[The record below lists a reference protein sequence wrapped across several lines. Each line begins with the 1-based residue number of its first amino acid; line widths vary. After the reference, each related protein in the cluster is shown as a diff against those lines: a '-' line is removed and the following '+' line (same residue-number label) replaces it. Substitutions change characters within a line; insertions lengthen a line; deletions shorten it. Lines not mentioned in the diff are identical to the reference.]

1 MPSYLNFDSTKSER
15 DKLLSRNLKNT
26 SGGPQSFT
34 ASSYSVAS
42 QNDYSVLDL
51 PPVDSNR
58 PNDLSQPTNL
68 NIFKPDNF
76 SIFETL
82 DTSIRRANLEL
93 YPYFST
99 NLNHTFISLFTNT
112 NNSGESE
119 LLKFASNH
127 MRSSDGPILSRI
139 RQNLIT
145 VTDGRMRISEA
156 LSGDISTISDIVT
169 GKQPFIL
176 PNYKITVA
184 KTLPGKVIDF
194 VQTIAGVTFP
204 FSEIPGN
211 YLSDPE
217 NPTPNFRP
225 QAKTEIGKL
234 WQDVTG
240 ALGSLLGIQRRPKL
254 SRKPSDLL
262 IEYMGEGQKQTLYRN
277 LSFSKYAPD
286 YTTSARSQNSSK
298 IFKFADNF
306 AEGVKNILGLEAPRG
321 VAYIGDDRGEDVQF
335 AMSDFNGRPVRSSY
349 YLSLMFD
356 PVAAELFHR
365 DTNINEG
372 GPISGNLTWIST
384 NSQNKLGLDNME
396 YGEES
401 SNLEKSLST
410 KYGFRE
416 DSILGETQKILN
428 SLPSDGS
435 GLSHVANVIDQTSRA
450 FKDGDILMSRGSA
463 VKYVDKVTGEESGA
477 EFCRVWTKDRPY
489 FNYSDTM
496 KRTANIRKFDDS
508 VMGGSS
514 RPWNINM
521 GPMSNGTKGFEG
533 STNIFDKYKFGQDYN
548 GKSFYAKKY
557 MFSLENLAWKT
568 STRKGFTVLDLPY
581 CERGPNGGR
590 VMWFPPYDL
599 KVSEQNSAKW
609 EENTFLG
616 RPEPIYTYNNTSRS
630 GQISFKVVVDHPSI
644 LNLLVRE
651 HFKDKSDKEADDY
664 INAFFAGCVDVDFY
678 DLIRRYTTLD
688 PDDVNLIIKFLN
700 GGKNPDEIQ
709 KYKSVFTPPTKG
721 SSYTPPIDPKAET
734 IKLDINLKFLNDT
747 PEVTKK
753 KDFISSQSY
762 KNFYDDVI
770 NHSGDTVTKLTSE
783 LNKLLDPTNTTYN
796 KTKYDK
802 DRKLLYNS
810 AKPTG
815 DITENVNKKV
825 TELTTI
831 ISNAV
836 TGFTD
841 FNTKLETLK
850 NDIKEKT
857 CGDVTINILSSC
869 SAAADNKYNFKL
881 SIRRSHAIIQDI
893 LSKVANDGAKYNS
906 RDWWSFADLPTDA
919 SKEKYEIKKEFSY
932 KDDLGFEREGKLII
946 VSKNAGEEVINESNQ
961 NCHKEEFA
969 SEALKRHSP
978 VAFGCRQS
986 YVRMEYQRTPK
997 KEEGLKDDKT
1007 VPGDGK
1013 IPPSKLVPGDKEQ
1026 IPSDYKKP
1034 TIDVMKRIIMK
1045 ALSECYYF
1053 KTVEENTPLV
1063 FKSLVEKLKYFH
1075 PGFHSTTPE
1084 GLNARL
1090 TFLQQCVRPG
1100 DTIPIKGISDES
1112 DLNARNTTFGP
1123 PPICVLRVGDFYHS
1137 KIVIRDVNITFE
1149 DSTWDLNPEGI
1160 GVQPMIANVSL
1171 QVNFIGG
1178 QGLKEP
1184 ISRLQNAL
1192 SSNFYA
1198 NTEMYDERSESTNET
1213 IGGVDAEKFTATFLK
1228 DVLNDYN
1235 NGKKN
1240 ELPDDINGKN
1250 IKEGSYIGEYVKTDS
1265 TSTIEYKTLITNI
1278 FDKVKDYFE
1287 TYQKTYNIIVK
1298 EYGTKIA
1305 SIYFSPNYRS
1315 IKDLTIQTS
1324 ESNTEN
1330 VELLGVYPSGKEIE
1344 VLMRGF
1350 KAALDSKIET
1360 SDFVSILNFNSILP
1374 NSIEANAN
1382 KLLKKKFKE
1391 ILIGGDNSLVGKMLN
1406 NSSIKTLENSRNEII
1421 KLIDK
1426 ANYIVKYRE
1435 DGTISGT
1442 TASSVL
1448 FGLPGITSG
1457 ADFYG
1462 KYSDVISY
1470 IKKNHKDFTE
1480 DLDLSINFNS
1490 SSISDVDFQEVLSI
1504 VMKDPIL
1511 IGDVMDVFGTQ
1522 VDTSKMEK
1530 KLKKFATQPQEKK
1543 FKAHKDAKAK
1553 TSLQEVIYDV
1563 QTTDTITDT
1572 TKKSELEK
1580 IFKNKNK
1587 VGSTLNYYKP

>member
-1 MPSYLNFDSTKSER
+1 
-15 DKLLSRNLKNT
+15 
-26 SGGPQSFT
+26 
-34 ASSYSVAS
+34 
-42 QNDYSVLDL
+42 
-51 PPVDSNR
+51 
-58 PNDLSQPTNL
+58 
-68 NIFKPDNF
+68 
-76 SIFETL
+76 
-82 DTSIRRANLEL
+82 
-93 YPYFST
+93 
-99 NLNHTFISLFTNT
+99 
-112 NNSGESE
+112 
-119 LLKFASNH
+119 
-127 MRSSDGPILSRI
+127 
-139 RQNLIT
+139 
-145 VTDGRMRISEA
+145 
-156 LSGDISTISDIVT
+156 
-169 GKQPFIL
+169 
-176 PNYKITVA
+176 
-184 KTLPGKVIDF
+184 
-194 VQTIAGVTFP
+194 
-204 FSEIPGN
+204 
-211 YLSDPE
+211 
-217 NPTPNFRP
+217 
-225 QAKTEIGKL
+225 
-234 WQDVTG
+234 
-240 ALGSLLGIQRRPKL
+240 
-254 SRKPSDLL
+254 
-262 IEYMGEGQKQTLYRN
+262 MGEGQKQTLYRN

-298 IFKFADNF
+298 IFTFADKF
-306 AEGVKNILGLEAPRG
+306 AEGVKNVLGLEAPNG

-356 PVAAELFHR
+356 PVAAQLFHR
-365 DTNINEG
+365 DININEG
-372 GPISGNLTWIST
+372 GPISGNLTWISK
-384 NSQNKLGLDNME
+384 NSQNKLGLENKE

-416 DSILGETQKILN
+416 NSILGETQRILN

-450 FKDGDILMSRGSA
+450 FKDGDIFMSRGSA
-463 VKYVDKVTGEESGA
+463 VKYIDKSTGEESGA

-521 GPMSNGTKGFEG
+521 GPMSNGRKDDFSG
-533 STNIFDKYKFGQDYN
+533 STNIFDKYKYGQDYN

-557 MFSLENLAWKT
+557 MFSIENLAWKT
-568 STRKGFTVLDLPY
+568 STRPGFTVLDLPY

-609 EENTFLG
+609 ESNSFLG
-616 RPEPIYTYNNTSRS
+616 RPEPIYTYQNTERN

-678 DLIRRYTTLD
+678 DLIRRYATLD
-688 PDDVNLIIKFLN
+688 GEDIDLIIKFLN
-700 GGKNPDEIQ
+700 GGKNPEEII
-709 KYKSVFTPPTKG
+709 KYKSVFTPPSLIG
-721 SSYTPPIDPKAET
+721 NYTPPIDPNAET

-747 PEVTKK
+747 PEITKK
-753 KDFISSQSY
+753 KDFISSDSY

-770 NHSGDTVTKLTSE
+770 NSSGRTVNELTTE
-783 LNKLLDPTNTTYN
+783 LNKLLDPTNTTY
-796 KTKYDK
+796 KKRLYDN

-810 AKPTG
+810 ISPTG

-825 TELTTI
+825 TELTTVI
-831 ISNAV
+831 TNAS
-836 TGFTD
+836 TGFTE
-841 FNTKLETLK
+841 FNTKLEILK
-850 NDIKEKT
+850 KDIKENT

-869 SAAADNKYNFKL
+869 SAAADNEYNFKL

-893 LSKVANDGAKYNS
+893 LSKVSNDGAKYDS
-906 RDWWSFADLPTDA
+906 RDWWSFTELPVDA

-932 KDDLGFEREGKLII
+932 KDDLGFERDGKLII
-946 VSKNAGEEVINESNQ
+946 VSKNAGEEVINENNQ
-961 NCHKEEFA
+961 NCHKEEFV
-969 SEALKRHSP
+969 SEVFKRHSP

-986 YVRMEYQRTPK
+986 YVRMEYQKTAKQSPEI
-997 KEEGLKDDKT
+997 KEEEVTKGEEIPKSRLE
-1007 VPGDGK
+1007 PDGK
-1013 IPPSKLVPGDKEQ
+1013 EK
-1026 IPSDYKKP
+1026 IPSGFKKP
-1034 TIDVMKRIIMK
+1034 TIDVMKRIVMK
-1045 ALSECYYF
+1045 TLSECYYF

-1100 DTIPIKGISDES
+1100 DTIPIKGISDDS

-1137 KIVIRDVNITFE
+1137 KIIIRDVNITFE

-1213 IGGVDAEKFTATFLK
+1213 IGGKDAAVFTKDFLEDLEK
-1228 DVLNDYN
+1228 
-1235 NGKKN
+1235 NGKRVSN
-1240 ELPDDINGKN
+1240 RPDDINGKN
-1250 IKEGSYIGEYVKTDS
+1250 IKEGVYIGEYIKTDS
-1265 TSTIEYKTLITNI
+1265 TNTIEYKTLITSV

-1298 EYGTKIA
+1298 EYGTKMA
-1305 SIYFSPNYRS
+1305 SIYFSPTYRS
-1315 IKDLTIQTS
+1315 VKDLTVQTS
-1324 ESNTEN
+1324 ESGTEN

-1344 VLMRGF
+1344 VLLRGF
-1350 KAALDSKIET
+1350 KASLASKVET
-1360 SDFVSILNFNSILP
+1360 SDFVNILDFNRILP

-1391 ILIGGDNSLVGKMLN
+1391 ILIEGDNSLVGKMLN
-1406 NSSIKTLENSRNEII
+1406 NSAIRTLEQSRNEII
-1421 KLIDK
+1421 TIIDK
-1426 ANYIVKYRE
+1426 LNYVVKYKE
-1435 DGTISGT
+1435 DGTITGST
-1442 TASSVL
+1442 SSSVL
-1448 FGLPGITSG
+1448 FTLPGITNSSE
-1457 ADFYG
+1457 FYG

-1470 IKKNHKDFTE
+1470 IKKYHKDFTE
-1480 DLDLSINFNS
+1480 DLDPSINFNS
-1490 SSISDVDFQEVLSI
+1490 TNISDSDFEEVLSI
-1504 VMKDPIL
+1504 VLKDPIL
-1511 IGDVMDVFGTQ
+1511 IGDVMGVFGTQ

-1530 KLKKFATQPQEKK
+1530 KLKKFATQPEEKK
-1543 FKAHKDAKAK
+1543 FKTHKDPKAK
-1553 TSLQEVIYDV
+1553 TSLEEVIYNI
-1563 QTTDTITDT
+1563 QTTDVISDVS
-1572 TKKSELEK
+1572 KKSELEK

-1587 VGSTLNYYKP
+1587 VDSTLNYYKP

>member
-15 DKLLSRNLKNT
+15 DKLLSRNLKNP
-26 SGGPQSFT
+26 SDGPQLFT
-34 ASSYSVAS
+34 PSSYSISS
-42 QNDYSVLDL
+42 QNDFSVKDL
-51 PPVDSNR
+51 PAVDNNR
-58 PNDLSQPTNL
+58 PNDLSQPSNL
-68 NIFKPDNF
+68 NVYKPENF
-76 SIFETL
+76 TIFETL

-93 YPYFST
+93 YPYFNT
-99 NLNHTFISLFTNT
+99 NINHTFISLFTDT
-112 NNSGESE
+112 VNNNESE
-119 LLKFASNH
+119 LLKYASNY
-127 MRSSDGPILSRI
+127 MRSSEGPMLSRI
-139 RQNLIT
+139 RQNLIKI
-145 VTDGRMRISEA
+145 TDGRMRISEA

-169 GKQPFIL
+169 GKQPFVL

-184 KTLPGKVIDF
+184 KTIPGKTIDF
-194 VQTIAGVTFP
+194 LQTVAGVTFP

-217 NPTPNFRP
+217 NPTPNIRP
-225 QAKTEIGKL
+225 NAKTEIGKL

-262 IEYMGEGQKQTLYRN
+262 IEYMGEGQKQTLYNN
-277 LSFSKYAPD
+277 LSYSKYAPD

-298 IFKFADNF
+298 IFQFADNF
-306 AEGVKNILGLEAPRG
+306 AQGVKNVLGLEAPRG

-335 AMSDFNGRPVRSSY
+335 AMSDFNGRPVRSPY

-372 GPISGNLTWIST
+372 GPISGNLTWISS
-384 NSQNKLGLDNME
+384 NSQNKLGLENKE

-463 VKYVDKVTGEESGA
+463 VKYVDKQTGEESGA

-496 KRTANIRKFDDS
+496 KRTSNIRKFEDS
-508 VMGGSS
+508 VLGGSS
-514 RPWNINM
+514 RPWNINIA
-521 GPMSNGTKGFEG
+521 PMSNGKDDFSG
-533 STNIFDKYKFGQDYN
+533 STNIFDKYKYGQDFN

-557 MFSLENLAWKT
+557 MFSIENLAWKT
-568 STRKGFTVLDLPY
+568 STRPGFTVLDLPY

-609 EENTFLG
+609 ESNSFLG
-616 RPEPIYTYNNTSRS
+616 RPEPIYTYQNTERS
-630 GQISFKVVVDHPSI
+630 GQVSFKVVVDHPSV

-651 HFKDKSDKEADDY
+651 HFKDKSDQEADEY

-678 DLIRRYTTLD
+678 ELIRRYATLD
-688 PDDVNLIIKFLN
+688 PEDINLITRFLN

-709 KYKSVFTPPTKG
+709 KYKSVFTPPTKS

-762 KNFYDDVI
+762 KNFYNGLI
-770 NHSGDTVTKLTSE
+770 NSSGDTVNKLTQE
-783 LNKLLDPTNTTYN
+783 LNKLLDPANTTYN
-796 KTKYDK
+796 KTKYNK

-810 AKPTG
+810 EHPTG

-825 TELTTI
+825 TELTTV
-831 ISNAV
+831 ISNAA
-836 TGFTD
+836 TGFTE

-850 NDIKEKT
+850 TDIKENT

-893 LSKVANDGAKYNS
+893 LSKVANDGAKYDS
-906 RDWWSFADLPTDA
+906 KDWWSFNELPTDA

-932 KDDLGFEREGKLII
+932 KDDLGFEREGKLTII
-946 VSKNAGEEVINESNQ
+946 SKNAGEEVINESNQ

-969 SEALKRHSP
+969 SEVLRRHSP

-986 YVRMEYQRTPK
+986 YVRMEYQKTPK
-997 KEEGLKDDKT
+997 QEAEVKDKKSKNGDVIPKSRLEL
-1007 VPGDGK
+1007 DGK
-1013 IPPSKLVPGDKEQ
+1013 EK
-1026 IPSDYKKP
+1026 IPSNYKRP

-1045 ALSECYYF
+1045 TLSECYYF

-1100 DTIPIKGISDES
+1100 DTIPIKGISDDS

-1123 PPICVLRVGDFYHS
+1123 PPVCVLRIGDFYHS
-1137 KIVIRDVNITFE
+1137 KIIIRDVNITFE

-1198 NTEMYDERSESTNET
+1198 NTEMYDERSQATNEK
-1213 IGGVDAEKFTATFLK
+1213 IDGKDAADFTKEFLTELNEK
-1228 DVLNDYN
+1228 
-1235 NGKKN
+1235 GKKTSD
-1240 ELPDDINGKN
+1240 LPDDINGKG

-1265 TSTIEYKTLITNI
+1265 TTTIEYKTLITNI
-1278 FDKVKDYFE
+1278 FDKVKDYFDM
-1287 TYQKTYNIIVK
+1287 YQKTYNTTVV
-1298 EYGTKIA
+1298 EYGTKL
-1305 SIYFSPNYRS
+1305 SSVFFSPNYRS
-1315 IKDLTIQTS
+1315 IKDLTVQTS
-1324 ESNTEN
+1324 ETNTEN
-1330 VELLGVYPSGKEIE
+1330 VELLGVYPSGKEMS

-1350 KAALDSKIET
+1350 KAALDSKTET
-1360 SDFVSILNFNSILP
+1360 ADFVSILGLDRILP

-1391 ILIGGDNSLVGKMLN
+1391 ILISDSKSLVNKMLEM
-1406 NSSIKTLENSRNEII
+1406 SSIKTLEDARNEII

-1426 ANYIVKYRE
+1426 VNYIVKYKE
-1435 DGTISGT
+1435 DGTISGS

-1448 FGLPGITSG
+1448 FTLPGITSSSE
-1457 ADFYG
+1457 FYG
-1462 KYSDVISY
+1462 KYSDAISY

-1490 SSISDVDFQEVLSI
+1490 TSISDGDFEHILSVI
-1504 VMKDPIL
+1504 MKDPIL
-1511 IGDVMDVFGTQ
+1511 IGDIIDVFGTE

-1530 KLKKFATQPQEKK
+1530 KLKKFAIQPEEKK
-1543 FKAHKDAKAK
+1543 FKTHKEAKAK
-1553 TSLQEVIYDV
+1553 TSLEEVIYDI
-1563 QTTDTITDT
+1563 QTLDVISDTE
-1572 TKKSELEK
+1572 KKSELEK

>member
-15 DKLLSRNLKNT
+15 DKLLAKNLKNP
-26 SGGPQSFT
+26 SDGPQLFT
-34 ASSYSVAS
+34 PASYSVS
-42 QNDYSVLDL
+42 KQNDYSVTNL

-58 PNDLSQPTNL
+58 PNDLSKPSNL
-68 NIFKPDNF
+68 NIYKPENF

-82 DTSIRRANLEL
+82 DTSVRRANLEL
-93 YPYFST
+93 YPYFTT
-99 NLNHTFISLFTNT
+99 NVNHTFISLFTNT
-112 NNSGESE
+112 SNNNESE
-119 LLKFASNH
+119 LLKFSSNY
-127 MRSSDGPILSRI
+127 MRSSDGPMLSRI
-139 RQNLIT
+139 RQNLIRI
-145 VTDGRMRISEA
+145 TDGRMRISEA

-169 GKQPFIL
+169 GRQPFIL

-184 KTLPGKVIDF
+184 RTLPGKTIDF
-194 VQTIAGVTFP
+194 LQTIAGVTFP
-204 FSEIPGN
+204 FSEIPGD
-211 YLSDPE
+211 YLSNPE
-217 NPTPNFRP
+217 NPVQNFRP
-225 QAKTEIGKL
+225 EAKTGVGKL

-240 ALGSLLGIQRRPKL
+240 ALGSLLGIQRRPKI

-298 IFKFADNF
+298 IFQFADNF

-356 PVAAELFHR
+356 PVAANLFHR
-365 DTNINEG
+365 DVNINEG

-384 NSQNKLGLDNME
+384 NSQNKLGLENME

-401 SNLEKSLST
+401 SNLENSLST

-416 DSILGETQKILN
+416 DSILGETQRILN

-463 VKYVDKVTGEESGA
+463 VKFVDKATGEESGA

-521 GPMSNGTKGFEG
+521 GPMSNGTKDDFSG
-533 STNIFDKYKFGQDYN
+533 STNIFDKYKYGQDYN

-557 MFSLENLAWKT
+557 MFSIENLAWKT
-568 STRKGFTVLDLPY
+568 STRPGFTVLDLPY

-609 EENTFLG
+609 ESNTFLG
-616 RPEPIYTYNNTSRS
+616 RPEPIYTYQNTERS
-630 GQISFKVVVDHPSI
+630 GQISFKVVVDHPSV

-651 HFKDKSDKEADDY
+651 HFKDKSDKEADEY

-678 DLIRRYTTLD
+678 DLIRRYATLD
-688 PDDVNLIIKFLN
+688 PEDINLITKFLN
-700 GGKNPDEIQ
+700 GGGNPDEII
-709 KYKSVFTPPTKG
+709 KYKSVFTPPTV
-721 SSYTPPIDPKAET
+721 SSSITPGIDPNAET

-747 PEVTKK
+747 PEITLK
-753 KDFISSQSY
+753 KDFISNRAY

-770 NHSGDTVTKLTSE
+770 NSSGRTVNELTSE
-783 LNKLLDPTNTTYN
+783 LNKLLDPSNTTYN

-810 AKPTG
+810 TKPTG

-831 ISNAV
+831 ITNAS
-836 TGFTD
+836 TGFTE

-850 NDIKEKT
+850 KDIKENT

-881 SIRRSHAIIQDI
+881 SIRRSHSIIQDI
-893 LSKVANDGAKYNS
+893 LSKVSNDGAKYDS
-906 RDWWSFADLPTDA
+906 RDWWSFKELPVDA

-961 NCHKEEFA
+961 NCHKEEFV
-969 SEALKRHSP
+969 SEKLKRHSP
-978 VAFGCRQS
+978 IAFGCRQS

-997 KEEGLKDDKT
+997 KEDIT
-1007 VPGDGK
+1007 PNVNPVPGDGN

-1026 IPSDYKKP
+1026 IPSKFKRP

-1045 ALSECYYF
+1045 TLSECYYF

-1090 TFLQQCVRPG
+1090 TFLQQCIRPG
-1100 DTIPIKGISDES
+1100 DTIPIKGISEDS
-1112 DLNARNTTFGP
+1112 DVNARNTTFGP
-1123 PPICVLRVGDFYHS
+1123 PPVCVLRVGDFYHS
-1137 KIVIRDVNITFE
+1137 KIIIRDVNITFE

-1213 IGGVDAEKFTATFLK
+1213 IGGRDASEFTKEFLEDLQK
-1228 DVLNDYN
+1228 
-1235 NGKKN
+1235 NGKRTSEKSS
-1240 ELPDDINGKN
+1240 DINGKG

-1265 TSTIEYKTLITNI
+1265 TNTIEYKTLVTNI
-1278 FDKVKDYFE
+1278 FDKVKDYFD
-1287 TYQKTYNIIVK
+1287 TYQKTYNIVVK
-1298 EYGTKIA
+1298 EYDTKLG
-1305 SIYFSPNYRS
+1305 SIFFSPTYRS
-1315 IKDLTIQTS
+1315 VKDLTVQKS
-1324 ESNTEN
+1324 ESSTEN
-1330 VELLGVYPSGKEIE
+1330 IELLGVYPSGKEME
-1344 VLMRGF
+1344 VLLRGF
-1350 KAALDSKIET
+1350 KAALDSKIES
-1360 SDFVSILNFNSILP
+1360 SDFVDILGFNKILP
-1374 NSIEANAN
+1374 NSMEANSN

-1391 ILIGGDNSLVGKMLN
+1391 ILISNDNSLVNRMLN
-1406 NSSIKTLENSRNEII
+1406 ISAVKTLEDARNEII
-1421 KLIDK
+1421 GLIDK
-1426 ANYIVKYRE
+1426 ANYIVKHKE
-1435 DGTISGT
+1435 DGTISGST
-1442 TASSVL
+1442 ISNAL
-1448 FGLPGITSG
+1448 FTLPGITSG
-1457 ADFYG
+1457 SDFYG
-1462 KYSDVISY
+1462 KYSDVIDY
-1470 IKKNHKDFTE
+1470 IKKHHKDFTE

-1490 SSISDVDFQEVLSI
+1490 TSISQGDFEEVLSI

-1511 IGDVMDVFGTQ
+1511 IGEVIDVFGSQ
-1522 VDTSKMEK
+1522 VDTSKMEG
-1530 KLKKFATQPQEKK
+1530 KLKKFARQPEEKK
-1543 FKAHKDAKAK
+1543 FKTHKEAKPK
-1553 TSLQEVIYDV
+1553 TSLEEVIFNI
-1563 QTTDTITDT
+1563 QTTDVITDNV
-1572 TKKSELEK
+1572 KKSELEK
-1580 IFKNKNK
+1580 IFSIKNKI
-1587 VGSTLNYYKP
+1587 GSTLNYYKP

>member
-15 DKLLSRNLKNT
+15 DKLLAKNLKNP
-26 SGGPQSFT
+26 SGGPQLFT
-34 ASSYSVAS
+34 QGSYSVSS
-42 QNDYSVLDL
+42 QNDFSVKNL
-51 PPVDSNR
+51 PPVDGNR
-58 PNDLSQPTNL
+58 KNDLNQPTNL
-68 NIFKPDNF
+68 NVFKPEIF

-82 DTSIRRANLEL
+82 DTSVRRANLEL
-93 YPYFST
+93 YPYFNT
-99 NLNHTFISLFTNT
+99 NLNHTFVSLFTNT
-112 NNSGESE
+112 NNAGDSE
-119 LLKFASNH
+119 LVKFASNH
-127 MRSSDGPILSRI
+127 MRSSNGPVLSRI
-139 RQNLIT
+139 RQNLIK

-184 KTLPGKVIDF
+184 KTLPGKAIDF
-194 VQTIAGVTFP
+194 MQTIAGVTFP
-204 FSEIPGN
+204 FSEIPGD
-211 YLSDPE
+211 YLSNPE

-225 QAKTEIGKL
+225 EAKTEVGKL

-298 IFKFADNF
+298 IFAFADNF

-321 VAYIGDDRGEDVQF
+321 VAYIGDDRGTDVQF

-356 PVAAELFHR
+356 PIAAELFHR
-365 DTNINEG
+365 DVNINEG
-372 GPISGNLTWIST
+372 GPISGNLTWISK
-384 NSQNKLGLDNME
+384 NSQNKLGLENME

-463 VKYVDKVTGEESGA
+463 VKYVDKKTGEESGA

-508 VMGGSS
+508 VMGGTS

-521 GPMSNGTKGFEG
+521 GPMSNGNKSFEG
-533 STNIFDKYKFGQDYN
+533 SSNIFDKYKFGQDYN

-557 MFSLENLAWKT
+557 MFSIENLAWKT
-568 STRKGFTVLDLPY
+568 STRPGFTVLDLPY

-616 RPEPIYTYNNTSRS
+616 RPEPIYTYQNTSRS

-651 HFKDKSDKEADDY
+651 HFKDKSDKDADEY

-688 PDDVNLIIKFLN
+688 ADDVNLIIKFLN
-700 GGKNPDEIQ
+700 SGKNPDEIQ
-709 KYKSVFTPPTKG
+709 KYKSVFTPPTRT
-721 SSYTPPIDPKAET
+721 SSTTLPIDPNAET

-747 PEVTKK
+747 PEITKK
-753 KDFISSQSY
+753 KDFISSKTY
-762 KNFYDDVI
+762 KNLYDDVI
-770 NHSGDTVTKLTSE
+770 NSSGRTVTELTSE

-796 KTKYDK
+796 KTKYNK

-810 AKPTG
+810 DKPTG

-841 FNTKLETLK
+841 FNTKLEILK

-869 SAAADNKYNFKL
+869 SAAADNAFNFKL

-893 LSKVANDGAKYNS
+893 LSKVGNDGAKYDS
-906 RDWWSFADLPTDA
+906 RDWWSFTDLPVDS

-946 VSKNAGEEVINESNQ
+946 ISKNAGEEVINENNQ

-969 SEALKRHSP
+969 SESLRRHSP

-986 YVRMEYQRTPK
+986 YVRMEYQKTPK
-997 KEEGLKDDKT
+997 KEDVTPIENI
-1007 VPGDGK
+1007 VPGEE
-1013 IPPSKLVPGDKEQ
+1013 IPKSRLIPGEKVP

-1045 ALSECYYF
+1045 TLSECYYF

-1100 DTIPIKGISDES
+1100 DTIPIKGISDDS

-1171 QVNFIGG
+1171 QINFIGG

-1198 NTEMYDERSESTNET
+1198 NTEMYDERSESTNEK
-1213 IGGVDAEKFTATFLK
+1213 IGGVDAAVFTKEFLEEI
-1228 DVLNDYN
+1228 NA
-1235 NGKKN
+1235 NGKRLN
-1240 ELPDDINGKN
+1240 EVPDDINGKG
-1250 IKEGSYIGEYVKTDS
+1250 IKEGSYIGEFVKTDS
-1265 TSTIEYKTLITNI
+1265 TSTIDYEPLITNI
-1278 FDKVKDYFE
+1278 FDKVKDYFD

-1298 EYGTKIA
+1298 EYGTKMA
-1305 SIYFSPNYRS
+1305 SVYFSPNYRS
-1315 IKDLTIQTS
+1315 VKDLTVQTS

-1330 VELLGVYPSGKEIE
+1330 VELLGVYPSGKEIA

-1350 KAALDSKIET
+1350 KAALDSKVET
-1360 SDFVSILNFNSILP
+1360 SDFVSILNFNGILP

-1391 ILIGGDNSLVGKMLN
+1391 ILIEGDNSLAGKMLN
-1406 NSSIKTLENSRNEII
+1406 NTAIKTLEDSRNEII
-1421 KLIDK
+1421 TLIDK
-1426 ANYIVKYRE
+1426 ANYVVKYKE
-1435 DGTISGT
+1435 DGTISGS

-1448 FGLPGITSG
+1448 FALPGITNSSE
-1457 ADFYG
+1457 FYD

-1470 IKKNHKDFTE
+1470 IKKHHKDFTE
-1480 DLDLSINFNS
+1480 DLNLSINFNS
-1490 SSISDVDFQEVLSI
+1490 SSISDGDFEEVLSI

-1511 IGDVMDVFGTQ
+1511 IGDVIDVFGTQ

-1530 KLKKFATQPQEKK
+1530 KLKKFATQPEEKK
-1543 FKAHKDAKAK
+1543 FKTHKEPKPK
-1553 TSLQEVIYDV
+1553 TSLKDVDYDT
-1563 QTTDTITDT
+1563 QTTNTITDT
-1572 TKKSELEK
+1572 TKKGELEK

>member
-15 DKLLSRNLKNT
+15 DKLLAKNLKNP
-26 SGGPQSFT
+26 SGGPQLFT
-34 ASSYSVAS
+34 QSSYSVSS
-42 QNDYSVLDL
+42 QNDFSVLNL

-58 PNDLSQPTNL
+58 LNDLSQPTNL
-68 NIFKPDNF
+68 NVFKPEIF

-82 DTSIRRANLEL
+82 DTSVRRANLEL
-93 YPYFST
+93 YPYFNT
-99 NLNHTFISLFTNT
+99 NLNHTFVSLFTNT
-112 NNSGESE
+112 NNDGDSE
-119 LLKFASNH
+119 LVKFASNH
-127 MRSSDGPILSRI
+127 MRSSNGPVLSRI
-139 RQNLIT
+139 RQNLIK

-184 KTLPGKVIDF
+184 KTLPGKAIDF
-194 VQTIAGVTFP
+194 IQTIAGVTFP
-204 FSEIPGN
+204 FSEIPGD
-211 YLSDPE
+211 YLSNPE

-225 QAKTEIGKL
+225 QTKTEVGKL

-321 VAYIGDDRGEDVQF
+321 VAYIGDDRGTDVQF

-356 PVAAELFHR
+356 PVATELFHR
-365 DTNINEG
+365 DVNINEG
-372 GPISGNLTWIST
+372 GPISGNLTWISK
-384 NSQNKLGLDNME
+384 NSQNKLGLENME

-463 VKYVDKVTGEESGA
+463 VKFVDRKTGDEVGA

-521 GPMSNGTKGFEG
+521 GPMSNGNKGFDG

-557 MFSLENLAWKT
+557 MFSIENLAWKT
-568 STRKGFTVLDLPY
+568 STRRGFTVLDLPY

-651 HFKDKSDKEADDY
+651 HFKDRSDKEADDY

-678 DLIRRYTTLD
+678 DLIRRYATLD
-688 PDDVNLIIKFLN
+688 PDDIDLIIKFLN

-709 KYKSVFTPPTKG
+709 KYKSVFTPPTI
-721 SSYTPPIDPKAET
+721 SSSTTLPIDPKAET
-734 IKLDINLKFLNDT
+734 IKLDINLKFLNDK

-753 KDFISSQSY
+753 KDYISNEPY

-770 NHSGDTVTKLTSE
+770 NSSGDTVNILTST

-796 KTKYDK
+796 KIKYNK

-810 AKPTG
+810 EHPTG

-825 TELTTI
+825 TELTTVI
-831 ISNAV
+831 TNAA
-836 TGFTD
+836 TGYTD

-869 SAAADNKYNFKL
+869 SAVADNKYNFKL

-893 LSKVANDGAKYNS
+893 LSKVANDGAKYDS
-906 RDWWSFADLPTDA
+906 RDWWSFTDLPVDS

-946 VSKNAGEEVINESNQ
+946 ISKNAGEEVINENNQ
-961 NCHKEEFA
+961 NCHKEDFT
-969 SEALKRHSP
+969 LVDLRKHSP

-986 YVRMEYQRTPK
+986 YVRMEYQKTPK
-997 KEEGLKDDKT
+997 KEDIIPNDNP

-1013 IPPSKLVPGDKEQ
+1013 IPPSKLVPGDKVQ
-1026 IPSDYKKP
+1026 IPSEYKKP

-1045 ALSECYYF
+1045 TLSECYYF

-1198 NTEMYDERSESTNET
+1198 NTEMYDERSESTNDT
-1213 IGGVDAEKFTATFLK
+1213 IGGKDAAEFTKEFLEDINK
-1228 DVLNDYN
+1228 
-1235 NGKKN
+1235 NGKRIN
-1240 ELPDDINGKN
+1240 ELPDDINGKG
-1250 IKEGSYIGEYVKTDS
+1250 IQEGKYIGNYSKTDS
-1265 TSTIEYKTLITNI
+1265 TYVIEYEELIKNI
-1278 FDKVKDYFE
+1278 FDKVKDYFD

-1298 EYGTKIA
+1298 EYDTKIA
-1305 SIYFSPNYRS
+1305 SLYFSPNYRS
-1315 IKDLTIQTS
+1315 IKDLTVQTS
-1324 ESNTEN
+1324 ESGTEN
-1330 VELLGVYPSGKEIE
+1330 IELLGIYPSGKEMA

-1350 KAALDSKIET
+1350 KTALDSKVET
-1360 SDFVSILNFNSILP
+1360 ADFVSILNFNRILP

-1382 KLLKKKFKE
+1382 KLLKKKFKD
-1391 ILIGGDNSLVGKMLN
+1391 ILLSGENSLVDKMLN
-1406 NSSIKTLENSRNEII
+1406 NSAIKTLEDARNEII
-1421 KLIDK
+1421 TLIDK
-1426 ANYIVKYRE
+1426 ANYVVKYNE

-1448 FGLPGITSG
+1448 FELPGISN
-1457 ADFYG
+1457 FYDN
-1462 KYSDVISY
+1462 YSDAISY
-1470 IKKNHKDFTE
+1470 IKKHHKDFTE
-1480 DLDLSINFNS
+1480 DLDMSINFNS
-1490 SSISDVDFQEVLSI
+1490 TSISDGDFEDILSV
-1504 VMKDPIL
+1504 VMKDPLL
-1511 IGDVMDVFGTQ
+1511 ISDVIKVFGPDI
-1522 VDTSKMEK
+1522 DTSKMET
-1530 KLKKFATQPQEKK
+1530 KLTKFATQPKEKK
-1543 FKAHKDAKAK
+1543 FKSHKEPNPK
-1553 TSLQEVIYDV
+1553 TSLEGIIYDI
-1563 QTTDTITDT
+1563 QTTDTITDAE
-1572 TKKSELEK
+1572 KKGELEK

>member
-1 MPSYLNFDSTKSER
+1 MPSFLNFDSTKSER
-15 DKLLSRNLKNT
+15 DKLLAKNLKNP
-26 SGGPQSFT
+26 SQGPQLFN
-34 ASSYSVAS
+34 ASNYSISSQNEYSVR
-42 QNDYSVLDL
+42 DL

-58 PNDLSQPTNL
+58 PNDLSQPSNL
-68 NIFKPDNF
+68 NIYKPENF

-82 DTSIRRANLEL
+82 DTLVRRENLEL
-93 YPYFST
+93 YPYFNT
-99 NLNHTFISLFTNT
+99 NLNHTFVSLFTN
-112 NNSGESE
+112 NNNVGESE
-119 LLKFASNH
+119 LVKFASNY

-184 KTLPGKVIDF
+184 KTLPGKTIDF
-194 VQTIAGVTFP
+194 MQTLAGVTFP

-217 NPTPNFRP
+217 NPTPNPRP

-277 LSFSKYAPD
+277 LSYSKYAPD

-298 IFKFADNF
+298 IFQFADNF
-306 AEGVKNILGLEAPRG
+306 AEGVKNVLGLEAPNG

-356 PVAAELFHR
+356 PVAAQLFHR

-384 NSQNKLGLDNME
+384 NSQNKLGLENME

-401 SNLEKSLST
+401 SNLENSLST

-416 DSILGETQKILN
+416 NSILGETQRILN

-463 VKYVDKVTGEESGA
+463 VKYVDKTTGEESGA

-496 KRTANIRKFDDS
+496 KRTANIRKYDDS

-514 RPWNINM
+514 RPWNINI
-521 GPMSNGTKGFEG
+521 GPMSNGNKSFEG
-533 STNIFDKYKFGQDYN
+533 STNIFDKYKYGQDFN

-557 MFSLENLAWKT
+557 MFSIENLAWRT
-568 STRKGFTVLDLPY
+568 STKPGFTVLDLPY

-609 EENTFLG
+609 ESNTFLG
-616 RPEPIYTYNNTSRS
+616 RPELIYTYQNTERS
-630 GQISFKVVVDHPSI
+630 GQVSFKVVVDHPSV

-651 HFKDKSDKEADDY
+651 HFKDKSDKEADEY

-678 DLIRRYTTLD
+678 DLIKRYTTLD
-688 PDDVNLIIKFLN
+688 AEDINLVIAFLN

-709 KYKSVFTPPTKG
+709 KFKSVFTPPSIS

-747 PEVTKK
+747 PEITLK
-753 KDFISSQSY
+753 KDFISNRAY
-762 KNFYDDVI
+762 KNVYDDVI
-770 NHSGDTVTKLTSE
+770 NSSGRTVSELTSE
-783 LNKLLDPTNTTYN
+783 LNKLLDPSNTTYN

-802 DRKLLYNS
+802 DRKLLYNA

-831 ISNAV
+831 ISNAA
-836 TGFTD
+836 TGYTE

-850 NDIKEKT
+850 KDIKENA

-881 SIRRSHAIIQDI
+881 SIRRSHSIIQDI
-893 LSKVANDGAKYNS
+893 LSKVSNDGAKYDS
-906 RDWWSFADLPTDA
+906 RDWWAFSELPTDA

-932 KDDLGFEREGKLII
+932 KDDLGFEREGKLTI
-946 VSKNAGEEVINESNQ
+946 VSKNAGEEVINENNQ
-961 NCHKEEFA
+961 NCHKEEFV
-969 SEALKRHSP
+969 SEKLRRHSP

-986 YVRMEYQRTPK
+986 YVRMEYQRTAKQTPEIKDEKETKGDVIPK
-997 KEEGLKDDKT
+997 SRLE
-1007 VPGDGK
+1007 PDGK
-1013 IPPSKLVPGDKEQ
+1013 ET
-1026 IPSDYKKP
+1026 IPSGYKKP
-1034 TIDVMKRIIMK
+1034 TIDVMKRIVMK
-1045 ALSECYYF
+1045 TLSECYYF

-1090 TFLQQCVRPG
+1090 TFLNQCVRPG
-1100 DTIPIKGISDES
+1100 DTIPIKGISDDS

-1137 KIVIRDVNITFE
+1137 KIIIRDVNITFE

-1198 NTEMYDERSESTNET
+1198 NTEMYDERSESTNEK
-1213 IGGVDAEKFTATFLK
+1213 INGQDAKTFTKEFLTELYEKSKTT
-1228 DVLNDYN
+1228 N
-1235 NGKKN
+1235 NKA
-1240 ELPDDINGKN
+1240 DDINGKG
-1250 IKEGSYIGEYVKTDS
+1250 IQEGKYIGEYVKTDS
-1265 TSTIEYKTLITNI
+1265 TNTIEYKTLITKI

-1305 SIYFSPNYRS
+1305 SLYFSPTYRS

-1324 ESNTEN
+1324 ESGTED
-1330 VELLGVYPSGKEIE
+1330 VELLGVYPSGKEMP

-1350 KAALDSKIET
+1350 KAALDAKVET
-1360 SDFVSILNFNSILP
+1360 VDFVSILNFDRILP

-1382 KLLKKKFKE
+1382 KLLKKKFKDV
-1391 ILIGGDNSLVGKMLN
+1391 LLSGDNSLVGKMLN
-1406 NSSIKTLENSRNEII
+1406 NSAIKTLEDARNEII
-1421 KLIDK
+1421 TLIDK
-1426 ANYIVKYRE
+1426 ANYIVKYKE
-1435 DGTISGT
+1435 DGTISGS

-1448 FGLPGITSG
+1448 FELPGIT
-1457 ADFYG
+1457 DFYS

-1470 IKKNHKDFTE
+1470 IKKHHKDFTE
-1480 DLDLSINFNS
+1480 DLDMSINFNS
-1490 SSISDVDFQEVLSI
+1490 TSISDSDFEEVLSI
-1504 VMKDPIL
+1504 LMKDPIL
-1511 IGDVMDVFGTQ
+1511 IGDVIDVFGSE
-1522 VDTSKMEK
+1522 VDTSKMES
-1530 KLKKFATQPQEKK
+1530 KLKKFATQPEEKK
-1543 FKAHKDAKAK
+1543 FKSHKDPKPK
-1553 TSLQEVIYDV
+1553 TSLEEVIYDV
-1563 QTTDTITDT
+1563 QTTDTITEAE
-1572 TKKSELEK
+1572 KKSELEK